1 VKGYYKTD
9 VVKALK
15 EGTGEI
21 LYHIDFNWKVLR
33 SCGGLREPSA
43 ESILLQKAKIKMSA
57 SGKRTLILGLD
68 GTLVH
73 VDNEKRNEEDIDVM
87 VKADKNLHKN
97 IYICLRPY
105 SMTFLKRMSKLCEV
119 IIFSE
124 RSFAETEA
132 IMDVLD
138 PFSEMVKVRLSR

>member
-1 VKGYYKTD
+1 
-9 VVKALK
+9 
-15 EGTGEI
+15 
-21 LYHIDFNWKVLR
+21 
-33 SCGGLREPSA
+33 
-43 ESILLQKAKIKMSA
+43 MSA

-73 VDNEKRNEEDIDVM
+73 VDNEKRNEDDIDVM